1 MTANAQTLRNLVI
14 ENRWTGARLSATKNQ
29 ISADDYK
36 ALTGLYRSALD
47 ALTAWAAKDYTHTST
62 DEDVDGAFTA
72 IKAILN
78 LFDDGDTR
86 IIIDK
91 QSMRTMRDCATKP
104 KRLYSDAYTAA
115 MKAKRK
121 AMFTLADR
129 MADLDSH
136 NIPAINANEPVADYV
151 ARIRESGVNTKDG
164 SIDLLDLFVA
174 AFNTYA
180 LKTRE
185 LQTVIDNGNYT
196 WRRPVAVALNEFADL
211 VENYIGDCLEDGYN
225 IKPSAQVRAEK
236 SAADKARREAKK
248 NA

>member
-36 ALTGLYRSALD
+36 ALSGLYRDALD

-62 DEDVDGAFTA
+62 DEDADAAFA
-72 IKAILN
+72 AVKEILA
-78 LFDDGDTR
+78 LFDDGNTR
-86 IIIDK
+86 IIIDR

-115 MKAKRK
+115 RK
-121 AMFTLADR
+121 AMNKAKATLVDR
-129 MADLDSH
+129 MDDLKSH
-136 NIPAINANEPVADYV
+136 NIPMPTAEESTTDYV
-151 ARIRESGVNTKDG
+151 ARIRESGVDTKDG
-164 SIDLLDLFVA
+164 SIDLLDLFIA
-174 AFNTYA
+174 AYNTYA

-211 VENYIGDCLEDGYN
+211 IENYIGDCLEDGYN
-225 IKPSAQVRAEK
+225 IKPSATVRAEK
-236 SAADKARREAKK
+236 KAADKAAREAKK